1 MLFPG
6 GIESLSNG
14 TLLLSVAAAIVY
26 ALIVN
31 MRPMPL
37 RTAVKALAVALL
49 AVLVFV
55 ENGPALLFGALV
67 LSAGGDALLSR
78 DGERMFLGGLASFLA
93 AHCFYI
99 ALFYLNGGGLDVVL
113 ADTWRIAVVA
123 LIVVAALIMLVLLW
137 RCVKPA
143 LRLPIVAYEIAIAT
157 MGLAALSMHDAWVI
171 LGALLFIA
179 SDALLGLERF
189 VVSAIS
195 PHRPWM
201 RLAVWVLYYAAQVM
215 IVLSFLIR

>member
-6 GIESLSNG
+6 GIDSTSNG
-14 TLLLSVAAAIVY
+14 TLLLSAAAAVIY

-49 AVLVFV
+49 AVLVFL

-78 DGERMFLGGLASFLA
+78 EGDRMFLAGVVSFLA

-99 ALFYLNGGGLDVVL
+99 ALFFWQGGGIEVVL
-113 ADTWRIAVVA
+113 GETWRIAAAVLIAGVA
-123 LIVVAALIMLVLLW
+123 LLMLTLLW

-143 LRLPIVAYEIAIAT
+143 LRPAIIAYEIVIAV
-157 MGLAALSMHDAWVI
+157 MGLAALAMHDAGVVV
-171 LGALLFIA
+171 GALLFIA
-179 SDALLGLERF
+179 SDVTLALERF

-201 RLAVWVLYYAAQVM
+201 RFAVWTLYYAAQLT
-215 IVLSFLIR
+215 IALSFLT

>member
-6 GIESLSNG
+6 GIESVSNG
-14 TLLLSVAAAIVY
+14 TLLLSAAAAILY

-31 MRPMPL
+31 TRPMPL

-49 AVLVFV
+49 AVLVLA

-67 LSAGGDALLSR
+67 LGAGGDALLSR

-99 ALFYLNGGGLDVVL
+99 ALFYWHGGGLDVVL
-113 ADTWRIAVVA
+113 ADTWRIAA
-123 LIVVAALIMLVLLW
+123 AIVIAIAALVMLALLW

-143 LRLPIVAYEIAIAT
+143 LRLPIVAYEIAIAA

-171 LGALLFIA
+171 MGALLFIA
-179 SDALLGLERF
+179 SDALLALERF

-201 RLAVWVLYYAAQVM
+201 RLAVWVLYYAAQAT
-215 IVLSFLIR
+215 IALSFLI

>member
-14 TLLLSVAAAIVY
+14 TLLLSVAAAVIY

-78 DGERMFLGGLASFLA
+78 DGERMFLGGLVSFLA
-93 AHCFYI
+93 AHCFYV
-99 ALFYLNGGGLDVVL
+99 ALFYLNGGGLEVVL
-113 ADTWRIAVVA
+113 ADTWRIAVMA
-123 LIVVAALIMLVLLW
+123 LIVVVALVMLVLLW

-143 LRLPIVAYEIAIAT
+143 LRLPIVAYEIAIAA

-171 LGALLFIA
+171 AGALLFIA

-201 RLAVWVLYYAAQVM
+201 RLAVWVLYYAAQLT
-215 IVLSFLIR
+215 IVLSFIL